1 MYFIKRLSDDMWLM
15 GYMRGACS
23 VPTCIWGQHI
33 KDAMPFDSQFKAEMM
48 AKQIGRCIVVFRA
61 VKEG

>member
-48 AKQIGRCIVVFRA
+48 AKQIGRCSVVFMA
-61 VKEG
+61 VKEE

>member
-48 AKQIGRCIVVFRA
+48 AKQIGRCSVVYMA
-61 VKEG
+61 VKEE